1 MYIFELITIKLFHIF
16 VIITLMHFLLLYPK
30 NDADARRIF
39 AENSSL
45 CHISLSLYIYI
56 YIYIYMYIYI
66 YIL

>member
-45 CHISLSLYIYI
+45 CHISLSL
-56 YIYIYMYIYI
+56 
-66 YIL
+66 